1 MKRWLFLVTAVAC
14 LWGCSDEPSQTTG
27 SASSGSG
34 GGSSSSSSASSG
46 GGGAG
51 GGQSA
56 ALAPCLDA
64 PDMLPR
70 PPSGKLPCEYIPPGL
85 SLPQ

>member
-14 LWGCSDEPSQTTG
+14 LWGCSDEAPQTTGSGTG

-34 GGSSSSSSASSG
+34 GASNSSSSG
-46 GGGAG
+46 GGGE
-51 GGQSA
+51 QPSA
-56 ALAPCLDA
+56 LVPCLDE
-64 PDMLPR
+64 PDGLPR
-70 PPSGKLPCEYIPPGL
+70 PPSGKLPCEYVPPGL